1 MRCLYLAHSG
11 ALSIVDD
18 AQLDAAFERHKVKLA
33 PQPYGE
39 QGDPIDVLQR
49 NPVVRGL
56 VIEMFYGWMPRNALL
71 TARRALNAKRHVW
84 IYYPAETAV
93 EYIDDERVRS
103 GWHHYV
109 FINAHRLARRVV
121 RGRAESQDPCLKP
134 AARLARL
141 DDLYAAAAAVPCPE
155 PRHEPSPSHPI
166 LGCGAYLRTDFWSK
180 IESGGSYGH
189 TCYVAR
195 ELAAVSER
203 FVAFMAHRYRLLDD
217 FGIRQVVLDAPSDS
231 GAENEIVRATDHYLR
246 LLTPAF
252 EALRPSYI
260 YERLVLGNF
269 AGAILS
275 QRLEIPYI
283 VEYNG
288 SEISMRR
295 SYEGSGYLYET
306 EYLKAEA
313 LAFKQATMISVVSAE
328 VQKSLIA
335 RGVDPRKILVN
346 PNGADLSAYSPAEPA
361 EKTRLREEIGLDR
374 DAPIIGFT
382 GTFGGWHGIDV
393 LAEAIPQICSAV
405 PEAQFLL
412 IGDGNFKHLVDAAVV
427 KHGLQGR
434 VLSKGRVPQ
443 DEGARLLKACDIYV
457 SPHSSHMVDSK
468 FFGSPTK
475 IFEYMAMGGG
485 IVASDLEQI
494 GQVLSPALR
503 PADFAKRD
511 IAVSNQRAVLCTPG
525 DVPEFVTAVVGLV
538 KRPELW
544 TQLGRNSRQ
553 AVADHYS
560 WTRHV
565 ARLWPF
571 LAGEQLRPHAPAIR
585 TGDAY
590 KDQVQKQWDNDP
602 AGSHYVK
609 AAQPHTLEWFREA
622 EAYRYGE
629 YAPWMHETMEFGQ
642 HAGKEL
648 LEIGGGM
655 GTDLAQFA
663 AYGARVTD
671 LDLSSGHLELAKEN
685 FKLRGLTGEFV
696 LHDAERLPFED
707 NRFDVVYSNGVIHHT
722 PNARSVVRE
731 IHRVLKPGGRA
742 IVMVYAEN
750 SLHYWRNLVWAIG
763 LRQGQLA
770 DWSMGEIMS
779 RSVERSDNAGARPLV
794 KVYTRRRLR
803 ELFDG
808 FAGIEIV
815 QRQMV
820 GAEKPRFL
828 QWVPLPLLGQLMG
841 WNLVIKARKPQA

>member
-11 ALSIVDD
+11 ALSVVDEPL
-18 AQLDAAFERHKVKLA
+18 LDEALERHKVKLA
-33 PQPYGE
+33 PKPYAQ
-39 QGDPIDVLQR
+39 QGDAIDILQR
-49 NPVVRGL
+49 DDSLRGL

-71 TARRALNAKRHVW
+71 TARRALNANRRVW
-84 IYYPAETAV
+84 IYFPAETAV
-93 EYIDDERVRS
+93 EHIDRERLSS
-103 GWHHYV
+103 GWRHYFFV
-109 FINAHRLARRVV
+109 NAYRLARRVF
-121 RGRAESQDPCLKP
+121 RGRSETQDPQLKP

-141 DDLYAAAAAVPCPE
+141 DDLYAAAAAVPFPE
-155 PRHEPSPSHPI
+155 PRHEPSPAHPI
-166 LGCGAYLRTDFWSK
+166 AGCGAYLRTDFWSK

-217 FGIRQVVLDAPSDS
+217 FGVRQVVLDAPSDS

-275 QRLEIPYI
+275 QRLQIPYI

-295 SYEGSGYLYET
+295 SYEGSGYIYET

-328 VQKSLIA
+328 VQKTLIA
-335 RGVDPRKILVN
+335 RGIDPRKILVN
-346 PNGADLSAYSPAEPA
+346 PNGADLAAYAPAQPA
-361 EKTRLREEIGLDR
+361 EKTRLRDEAGLER
-374 DAPIIGFT
+374 DAPIVGFT

-393 LAEAIPQICSAV
+393 LAEAIPQICRAA

-412 IGDGNFKHLVDAAVV
+412 IGDGNFKHLVDTAVAT
-427 KHGLQGR
+427 HGLHDR
-434 VLSKGRVPQ
+434 VISKGRVPQ

-494 GQVLSPALR
+494 GQVLSPALG
-503 PADFAKRD
+503 PTDFAKPQ
-511 IAVSNQRAVLCTPG
+511 IEVTNQRAVLCTPG
-525 DVPEFVTAVVGLV
+525 DVSEFVTAVVGLLQ
-538 KRPELW
+538 RPALW
-544 TQLGRNSRQ
+544 GQLGANSRQ

-571 LAGEQLRPHAPAIR
+571 LASESLGAHAPAIR

-609 AAQPHTLEWFREA
+609 AAEPHTLDWFREA

-629 YAPWMHETMEFGQ
+629 YAPWMHETMEFAR
-642 HAGKEL
+642 HPGKEL

-663 AYGARVTD
+663 AHGARVTD

-696 LHDAERLPFED
+696 LHDAEKLPFDD

-722 PNARSVVRE
+722 PNTRSVVRE
-731 IHRVLKPGGRA
+731 IRRVLKPGGRA

-803 ELFDG
+803 ELFAG
-808 FAGIEIV
+808 FEDIQIV

-820 GAEKPRFL
+820 GAEKPRLL
-828 QWVPLPLLGQLMG
+828 QRVPLPLLGQLMG
-841 WNLVIKARKPQA
+841 WNLIIKARKSHA